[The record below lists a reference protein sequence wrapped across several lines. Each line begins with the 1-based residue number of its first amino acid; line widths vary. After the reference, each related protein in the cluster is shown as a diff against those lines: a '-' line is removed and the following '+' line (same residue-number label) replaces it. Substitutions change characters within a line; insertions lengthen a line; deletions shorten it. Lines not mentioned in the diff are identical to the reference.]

1 MSVQI
6 TELKSG
12 LRVATDY
19 MSTVETA
26 TVGAWI
32 TVGTRHE
39 KPELN
44 GISHLLEHLAFKGT
58 KKRSAFS
65 IVEEIEAVGGLLN
78 AYTSRENTAYY
89 AKVLKEDI
97 PLAVDIIS
105 DILQNATIE
114 NSELERERRVVIQEI
129 NQSKDTP
136 DDIIFDHFQE
146 TAYPNQAIGRPILGK
161 SNLIE
166 ILNRQT
172 ILNYMKSQ
180 YSASRIVIAAAG
192 NVEHTHLVELADQAF
207 CHLPNKNVKIS
218 EPITYQG
225 GCYKENRDLEQVHII
240 MGFDGV
246 SYRDSYYHPM
256 SILSTMLGG
265 GMSSRL
271 FQEVREKRGLAYSI
285 YSFASSFDDG
295 GILGIYAGTG
305 EDEAKELLTIIYSE
319 IQKLTEKISEEELA
333 RARAQLKAQTL
344 MNLESTISRSE
355 QIARQLQIFDRIIPI
370 AEIIQNIENV
380 DTEAIN
386 ETASRVLKSELTLAA
401 LGPIKN
407 LEDFEAIKER
417 FN

>member
-1 MSVQI
+1 
-6 TELKSG
+6 
-12 LRVATDY
+12 
-19 MSTVETA
+19 
-26 TVGAWI
+26 
-32 TVGTRHE
+32 
-39 KPELN
+39 
-44 GISHLLEHLAFKGT
+44 
-58 KKRSAFS
+58 
-65 IVEEIEAVGGLLN
+65 
-78 AYTSRENTAYY
+78 
-89 AKVLKEDI
+89 
-97 PLAVDIIS
+97 
-105 DILQNATIE
+105 
-114 NSELERERRVVIQEI
+114 
-129 NQSKDTP
+129 
-136 DDIIFDHFQE
+136 
-146 TAYPNQAIGRPILGK
+146 
-161 SNLIE
+161 
-166 ILNRQT
+166 
-172 ILNYMKSQ
+172 
-180 YSASRIVIAAAG
+180 
-192 NVEHTHLVELADQAF
+192 
-207 CHLPNKNVKIS
+207 
-218 EPITYQG
+218 
-225 GCYKENRDLEQVHII
+225 
-240 MGFDGV
+240 
-246 SYRDSYYHPM
+246 
-256 SILSTMLGG
+256 MLGG